1 MTQDSIVKVTIGYG
15 PTSLSMMKGTGTNE
29 IWIIIGGTGTN
40 EIWII
45 IGGTG
50 TNEIWIIIGLNES
63 SDDDDHDDNYWAYGK
78 TQGALA
84 RTSYH

>member
-15 PTSLSMMKGTGTNE
+15 PTSLSMMK
-29 IWIIIGGTGTN
+29 GTGTN

>member
-15 PTSLSMMKGTGTNE
+15 PTSLSMMK
-29 IWIIIGGTGTN
+29 
-40 EIWII
+40 
-45 IGGTG
+45 GTG

-78 TQGALA
+78 TQGA

>member
-29 IWIIIGGTGTN
+29 IWIIIG
-40 EIWII
+40 
-45 IGGTG
+45 
-50 TNEIWIIIGLNES
+50 LNES

-78 TQGALA
+78 T
-84 RTSYH
+84 